1 VQDTARPDGPPET
14 GAAAPLLSIGLAVY
28 NGERHLAQAI
38 DSLLA
43 QDVGDFELII
53 SDNASTDATESICR
67 EYVAADPRIRYVR
80 NAENI
85 GAAAN
90 YNRVFELS
98 TGGYFMWGSD
108 DDVWDPRFASACI
121 AKLEDSPLAVQCT
134 SRIALIG
141 EDGGPVSYAYEP
153 LDTEGMPVEARA
165 HELVSRIR
173 WYEIYSVF
181 RPSVLR
187 ETGLFRAEFGG
198 DVCLL
203 MELCLLGEFVT
214 VPQTLLS
221 YRLQDTPKTADELVA
236 EIGSDTVADLTAP
249 TTAAWTGLA
258 RALLGVVAAA
268 DLDSATISRIRE
280 DIASTLSLEN
290 HEWRTIL
297 LDEGGLNESE
307 LLRNGTMESTI
318 RERLQLEPVDGAPA
332 SAKNQPPW
340 RMRDGVRLAAIRR
353 ALLRLLQPFGD
364 RQNEVTARQAE
375 SAERLRFELERL
387 ERRIRELE
395 RRA

>member
-1 VQDTARPDGPPET
+1 MQEPARPDGPPET
-14 GAAAPLLSIGLAVY
+14 GASAPLLSIGLAVY

-43 QDVGDFELII
+43 QDVEDFELII
-53 SDNASTDATESICR
+53 SDNASNDATEAICR
-67 EYVAADPRIRYVR
+67 EFAEADPRIRYIR
-80 NAENI
+80 NTENI

-98 TGGYFMWGSD
+98 AGRYFMWGSD

-141 EDGGPVSYAYEP
+141 EDGGPVSDTYEP

-181 RPSVLR
+181 RPSILR

-203 MELCLLGEFVT
+203 MELSLLGEFVT

-221 YRLQDTPKTADELVA
+221 YRIQDTPKTAEELVA
-236 EIGSDTVADLTAP
+236 EIGSHETSKAAMPP
-249 TTAAWTGLA
+249 TQAWTGLA
-258 RALLGVVAAA
+258 RALLGVVADA

-307 LLRNGTMESTI
+307 LLRNGTMESAI
-318 RERLQLEPVDGAPA
+318 RERLQLEPVDGAFA
-332 SAKNQPPW
+332 LAEIRPPW

-364 RQNEVTARQAE
+364 RQNEVSARQAE
-375 SAERLRFELERL
+375 TAERLRFELERL

>member
-1 VQDTARPDGPPET
+1 MQDTARPEGPPET

-43 QDVGDFELII
+43 QDVGDLELII
-53 SDNASTDATESICR
+53 SDNASTDATEAICR
-67 EYVAADPRIRYVR
+67 EYAAADPRIRYSR

-98 TGGYFMWGSD
+98 TGRYFMWGSD
-108 DDVWDPRFASACI
+108 DDIWDPRFASACI
-121 AKLEDSPLAVQCT
+121 AKLEDSPRAVQCT

-141 EDGGPVSYAYEP
+141 EDGEPVSDAYEP

-181 RPSVLR
+181 RPSILR
-187 ETGLFRAEFGG
+187 DTSLFRAEFGG

-203 MELCLLGEFVT
+203 MELTLLGEFVT

-221 YRLQDTPKTADELVA
+221 YRLQDTPKTADELVV
-236 EIGSDTVADLTAP
+236 EIGSDRASEVAPA
-249 TTAAWTGLA
+249 TAAWTGLA

-290 HEWRTIL
+290 REWRTIL
-297 LDEGGLNESE
+297 LDEAGYNESE
-307 LLRNGTMESTI
+307 LLRRGAMGSTI
-318 RERLQLEPVDGAPA
+318 REVLRLEPLAGAPRTVA
-332 SAKNQPPW
+332 DQTPW
-340 RMRDGVRLAAIRR
+340 RIRDGMRLSGIRR
-353 ALLRLLQPFGD
+353 MLLKLLQPFGD
-364 RQNEVTARQAE
+364 RQNEVNMRQAE
-375 SAERLRFELERL
+375 SVDRLRFELELL

-395 RRA
+395 RRG